1 MRKTIATFLACI
13 VAASGQAQQPPD
25 GKPQRAPPQNQ
36 PGSNV
41 QAAAAGSDIA
51 KFSSSTQL
59 VIETINVKDKS
70 GNPVLG
76 LTAKDFTVTEDGV
89 PQTAKF
95 FEFQKLEEAIDAE
108 PLPPVTVMPAP
119 GPKLAHTAIATEP
132 PGDIK
137 YRDRRLMAL
146 YFDLTAMPHD
156 DQLRAFDA
164 A

>member
-1 MRKTIATFLACI
+1 MRKTMATFLACI
-13 VAASGQAQQPPD
+13 VAPPGQPQHPPAA
-25 GKPQRAPPQNQ
+25 KPQTAPPQNQ

-76 LTAKDFTVTEDGV
+76 LTAKDFTVTEACV
-89 PQTAKF
+89 PQTVKF
-95 FEFQKLEEAIDAE
+95 FEFQNLEEA
-108 PLPPVTVMPAP
+108 
-119 GPKLAHTAIATEP
+119 
-132 PGDIK
+132 
-137 YRDRRLMAL
+137 
-146 YFDLTAMPHD
+146 
-156 DQLRAFDA
+156 A